1 MVKLVCTDCH
11 VGTGRVVCVPRVKS
25 LAMWLRPMTPPP
37 AARTLCA
44 PDQGRS
50 MTWHV
55 RFRFDGTNNIAR
67 YPTELAAIEAACR
80 LIDDG
85 CRVFG
90 IGPRSRGDTLDKD
103 QIACVH
109 ELWTKSKHS
118 PPATLIG
125 RTLGHWPESLQ
136 HPIST
141 TADASFAVQEHPMAA
156 P

>member
-1 MVKLVCTDCH
+1 
-11 VGTGRVVCVPRVKS
+11 
-25 LAMWLRPMTPPP
+25 
-37 AARTLCA
+37 
-44 PDQGRS
+44 

-125 RTLGHWPESLQ
+125 RTLGHWPETLQ

>member
-1 MVKLVCTDCH
+1 MVKLARTDCQP
-11 VGTGRVVCVPRVKS
+11 GATRVVCVPRMKP
-25 LAMWLRPMTPPP
+25 LPTLLRPLTTPR
-37 AARTLCA
+37 ALDQARST
-44 PDQGRS
+44 
-50 MTWHV
+50 TWHV
-55 RFRFDGTNNIAR
+55 RFRFDGTDNVAR

-90 IGPRSRGDTLDKD
+90 IGPRLRDDTLNKD

-109 ELWTKSKHS
+109 ELWAKAKHS
-118 PPATLIG
+118 PPASLIG
-125 RTLGHWPESLQ
+125 RKLCHWPEPSH

-141 TADASFAVQEHPMAA
+141 TADASFAVQEHPMAT